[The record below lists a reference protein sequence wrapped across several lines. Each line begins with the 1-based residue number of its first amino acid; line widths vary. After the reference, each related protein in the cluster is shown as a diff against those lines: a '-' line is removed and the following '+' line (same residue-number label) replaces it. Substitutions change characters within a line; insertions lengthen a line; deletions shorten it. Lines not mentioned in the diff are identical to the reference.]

1 MPYAPNLERL
11 VMPSVERIV
20 ATIQQLKDCRP

>member
-1 MPYAPNLERL
+1 LERL

-20 ATIQQLKDCRP
+20 ATIQQLKDSRP